1 MFDVIIL
8 FLIIAPLSFILNI
21 VIKFVR
27 ILKEVNK
34 DDY

>member
-21 VIKFVR
+21 IIKIVR

-34 DDY
+34 DD